1 MTIFRHEIKRNRL
14 ALIIWSG
21 AIAFLLAVSVLIY
34 PEMSNQMG
42 EINDLFAN
50 MGSYSAA
57 FGMDQLNFGEFGG
70 YFGIECGNTLG
81 LGGAFFAAIIGIS
94 ALAKEEKE
102 RTADFLLSHPISRV
116 RIILE
121 KYLAMLAQII
131 LLNVVVYTVV
141 SLAVLIIGE
150 KPDIKPL
157 ALLLFAYLI
166 LQFEIA
172 TISFAIS
179 AFLKGNGLGIGL
191 GIAFVFYF
199 ANILSNLTEEAK
211 FLKYITPYGY
221 SDGAYIITNSAI
233 EWKYM
238 AVGLGITV
246 ICAVLAFLK
255 YSKKDIA

>member
-1 MTIFRHEIKRNRL
+1 MTIFKHEMKRNL
-14 ALIIWSG
+14 LSLVIWSS
-21 AIAFLLAVSVLIY
+21 AIAFMLAVSILIY
-34 PEMSNQMG
+34 PEMSKQMG

-50 MGSYSAA
+50 MGSFSAA

-102 RTADFLLSHPISRV
+102 RTADFLLAHPISRV
-116 RIILE
+116 RVIAE
-121 KYLAMLAQII
+121 KYLAILAQIVI
-131 LLNVVVYTVV
+131 LNLVVLGIV

-150 KPDIKPL
+150 DPDMKPIL
-157 ALLLFAYLI
+157 LLLFAYLI

-191 GIAFVFYF
+191 GIAFIFYF

-221 SDGAYIITNSAI
+221 SDGAYIIPNTAI

-238 AVGLGITV
+238 VVGIGITV
-246 ICAVLAFLK
+246 VCVMLAFLK
-255 YSKKDIA
+255 YSKKDIS